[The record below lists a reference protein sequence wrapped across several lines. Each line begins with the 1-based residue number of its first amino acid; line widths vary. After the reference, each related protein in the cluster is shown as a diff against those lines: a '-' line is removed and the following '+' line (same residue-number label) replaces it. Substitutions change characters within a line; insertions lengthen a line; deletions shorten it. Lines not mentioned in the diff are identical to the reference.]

1 MTKNRIVLTGG
12 GSTGHVS
19 VNLALI
25 PILKRDGWDI
35 HYIGSKDG
43 IERELIKDIEG
54 IKYHAISTGKLRR
67 SFKKENFTDAFKV
80 LWGSLQSVYKIFRI
94 KPDVAFSK
102 GGFVSVPVLFGCF
115 INRIPAISHESDLT
129 PGLANKLV
137 QPFVKTIYT
146 TFEDTPKHIKSNKGK
161 FLGPIIREGLL
172 NGDAEKAKEF
182 LKIKSDKPT
191 LLVMGGSLGAR
202 FINDSIRQNLDTLTQ
217 SFNIVHATG
226 ETGFDNTVS
235 KDGYYQFTYIKDELK
250 DILAL
255 SDIVVTR
262 SGSNAIFEFLYYKLP
277 MLLIPLPL
285 KQSRGD
291 QIENANDFEKHG
303 FGKVL
308 RQETATPE
316 EFIEKIF
323 ELYSN
328 RDEYIKRMDKF
339 TFEDNINILYRS
351 LLDIKK

>member
-1 MTKNRIVLTGG
+1 MAKDRIVLTGG

-35 HYIGSKDG
+35 HYIGSKQG
-43 IERELIKDIEG
+43 IEKELIENIDG
-54 IKYHAISTGKLRR
+54 VTYHSISTGKLRR

-80 LWGSLQSVYKIFRI
+80 LWGCIQSVVKIFKI

-137 QPFVKTIYT
+137 QPFVKTIFT
-146 TFEDTPKHIKSNKGK
+146 TFEDTPKYIKGNKGK

-172 NGDAEKAKEF
+172 NGDENRAKEF
-182 LKIKSDKPT
+182 LNITNDKPT

-202 FINDSIRQNLDTLTQ
+202 FINESIRDNLETLTNT
-217 SFNIVHATG
+217 FNVVHATG
-226 ETGFDNTVS
+226 EGGYDETIHH
-235 KDGYYQFTYIKDELK
+235 DGYYQFPYINEELK
-250 DILAL
+250 DVLAL

-262 SGSNAIFEFLYYKLP
+262 AGSNAIFEFLYYKLP

-285 KQSRGD
+285 RQSRGD
-291 QIENANDFEKHG
+291 QIENAKDFEKHG
-303 FGKVL
+303 FGVVL
-308 RQETATPE
+308 RQETASQAD
-316 EFIEKIF
+316 FINSIF
-323 ELYSN
+323 GLYSN
-328 RDEYIKRMDKF
+328 KNQYKERMENF
-339 TFEDNINILYRS
+339 TFDDNINILYRS
-351 LLDIKK
+351 LIEIKK